1 MAGIAFLFSGQ
12 GAQYTGMG
20 KALYE
25 SSPAARDILDRLNA
39 RRKDLLD
46 LCFQG
51 TAEELSQTENTQPAV
66 YAVDLAAAA
75 VAGEAGMKPQAAA
88 GFSLGELAA
97 LAYAGYYS
105 PEAGFDLVCRRA
117 ALMAEAAAKNP
128 GAMLA
133 VLRMDTEA
141 VEALCLGRALYPVNY
156 NCPGQLVVAG
166 TPEDIGYLP
175 EAVKEA
181 KGRSILLPVSGG
193 FHSPFMDEAAAM
205 MKGELERMDFQTPW
219 IPVYSNFTGQRYEG
233 DPADLLMNQINHPVR
248 WETIIRRMSGQ
259 GIDCFVEAGPGKT
272 LSGFVPRIAPEARV
286 ISVDSPGDLAQWKE
300 EQKNAER

>member
-1 MAGIAFLFSGQ
+1 MAGIGFLFSGQ
-12 GAQYTGMG
+12 GAQYPGMG

-25 SSPAARDILDRLNA
+25 SSPAARDVLDRLNA
-39 RRKDLLD
+39 RRKDLLE

-66 YAVDLAAAA
+66 YAVYLAAAA
-75 VAGEAGMKPQAAA
+75 AAWEAGMKPTAA
-88 GFSLGELAA
+88 
-97 LAYAGYYS
+97 
-105 PEAGFDLVCRRA
+105 AGFDLVCRRA

-133 VLRMDTEA
+133 VLRMENEA
-141 VEALCLGRALYPVNY
+141 VEALCRGRALYPVNY
-156 NCPGQLVVAG
+156 NCPGQLVVSG
-166 TPEDIGYLP
+166 TPEDIVYLQ

-205 MKGELERMDFQTPW
+205 MKGELERIDFQTPW
-219 IPVYSNFTGQRYEG
+219 ILVYSNFTGQRYEG
-233 DPADLLMNQINHPVR
+233 DPADLLMNQINHPVL
-248 WETIIRRMSGQ
+248 WETIIRGMAGQ
-259 GIDCFVEAGPGKT
+259 GIDCFAEAGPGKT

-286 ISVDSPGDLAQWKE
+286 ISVDATGDLEQWKE
-300 EQKNAER
+300 EQKNVER

>member
-12 GAQYTGMG
+12 GAQYPGMG
-20 KALYE
+20 KALYAY
-25 SSPAARDILDRLNA
+25 SPAARDILDRLNA
-39 RRKDLLD
+39 RRGDLLE
-46 LCFQG
+46 LCFDG
-51 TAEELSQTENTQPAV
+51 TAEELSRTENTQPAV

-75 VAGEAGMKPQAAA
+75 AAGEAGMTPNAAA

-105 PEAGFDLVCRRA
+105 AEAGFDLVCRRA

-133 VLRMDTEA
+133 VLRMETET
-141 VEALCLGRALYPVNY
+141 VEALCQGRTLYPVNY

-166 TPEDIGYLP
+166 SPEDIEYLQ

-193 FHSPFMDEAAAM
+193 FHSPFMNEAATR
-205 MKGELERMDFQTPW
+205 MKEELAKMDFQEPRF
-219 IPVYSNFTGQRYEG
+219 PVYSNFTGQRYEG
-233 DPADLLMNQINHPVR
+233 NPADLLMNQINHPVR
-248 WETIIRRMSGQ
+248 WETIIRSMAGQ

-272 LSGFVPRIAPEARV
+272 LSGFVSRIAPDAR
-286 ISVDSPGDLAQWKE
+286 ILSVDSLSGLEQWKE

>member
-1 MAGIAFLFSGQ
+1 MAGIGFLFSGQ
-12 GAQYTGMG
+12 GAQYPGMG

-25 SSPAARDILDRLNA
+25 SSPAARDVLDRLNA
-39 RRKDLLD
+39 RRKDLLE

-75 VAGEAGMKPQAAA
+75 AAWEAGMKPTAAA

-97 LAYAGYYS
+97 LAFAGYYS

-133 VLRMDTEA
+133 VLRMENEA
-141 VEALCLGRALYPVNY
+141 VEALCRGRALYPVNY
-156 NCPGQLVVAG
+156 NCPGQLVVSG
-166 TPEDIGYLP
+166 TPEDIVYLQ

-205 MKGELERMDFQTPW
+205 MKGELERIDFQTPW
-219 IPVYSNFTGQRYEG
+219 ILVYSNFTGQRYEG
-233 DPADLLMNQINHPVR
+233 DPADLLMNQINHPVL
-248 WETIIRRMSGQ
+248 WETIIRGMAGQ
-259 GIDCFVEAGPGKT
+259 GIDCFAEAGPGKT

-286 ISVDSPGDLAQWKE
+286 ISVDATGDLEQWKE
-300 EQKNAER
+300 EQKNVER